1 MARLRGIEKQHL
13 TVYLPVGMR
22 DRVDL
27 RVERD
32 QKKNPVRNLGRSDW
46 IAEAI
51 EAALKKN

>member
-1 MARLRGIEKQHL
+1 MVRLRGIPKQHL
-13 TVYLPVGMR
+13 TLYLPVGMR